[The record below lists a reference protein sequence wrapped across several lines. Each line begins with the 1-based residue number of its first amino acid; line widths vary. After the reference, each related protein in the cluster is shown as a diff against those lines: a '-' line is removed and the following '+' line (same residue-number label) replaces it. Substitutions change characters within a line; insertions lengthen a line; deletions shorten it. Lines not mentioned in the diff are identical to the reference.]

1 MSDGKLFGLVALMT
15 GVIVA
20 LVVAA
25 VHVTAF
31 LPVHRSADL
40 TPGQTWTV
48 YNSEYS
54 EFEIRSEYPVTV
66 QDGSCRFPPAA
77 EIRFRCPA
85 ADLQITDARP
95 ALLIW
100 SHANHV
106 TLTAR

>member
-1 MSDGKLFGLVALMT
+1 MTDGKLFGLVALMT

-20 LVVAA
+20 LIFAA
-25 VHVTAF
+25 VHIHAL

-54 EFEIRSEYPVTV
+54 EFEIRSEYPVRV
-66 QDGSCRFPPAA
+66 QDGACQFPPAA

-85 ADLQITDARP
+85 ATLQITDVRP
-95 ALLIW
+95 ALLMW
-100 SHANHV
+100 AHANHV